1 MDSLNFKELARYRL
15 EKAKSNISAAEL
27 LIEQGMYAD
36 AVSRIYYGMFHAAR
50 AMLALK
56 GLDSRKH
63 SGIISLFNQHFVKTG
78 LLPKEFG
85 RMILNAKDLREESDY
100 NEFYLVSF
108 KEAEQLLKHGTAF
121 ILGIDKRIQELI
133 DKI

>member
-1 MDSLNFKELARYRL
+1 MDDVNYKDLARYRI
-15 EKAKSNISAAEL
+15 EMAESKINAAEV
-27 LIEQGMYAD
+27 LIKQGMYAD

-78 LLPKEFG
+78 LLPKEYG
-85 RMILNAKDLREESDY
+85 RIIKNAKDLREESDY
-100 NEFYLVSF
+100 NEFYLVSI
-108 KEAEQLLKHGTAF
+108 KDAEELLKDGTTL
-121 ILGIDKRIQELI
+121 ILGIKKRIEEIL

>member
-1 MDSLNFKELARYRL
+1 MDSVNFRDLARYRL
-15 EKAKSNISAAEL
+15 EKAESKINAAEL

-78 LLPKEFG
+78 LLPKEYG
-85 RMILNAKDLREESDY
+85 RIIMNAKDLREESDY
-100 NEFYLVSF
+100 NEFYLVSA
-108 KEAEQLLKHGTAF
+108 KEAEQLLKDGTMF
-121 ILGIDKRIQELI
+121 ILGIKKRIQEIL